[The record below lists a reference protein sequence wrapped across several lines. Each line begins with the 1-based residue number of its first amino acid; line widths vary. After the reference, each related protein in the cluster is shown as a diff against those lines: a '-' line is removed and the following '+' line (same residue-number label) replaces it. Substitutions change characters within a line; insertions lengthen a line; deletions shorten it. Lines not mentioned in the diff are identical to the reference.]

1 MTDRRVASG
10 FTTVL
15 FDFDGTLADTLPLI
29 YRAFGAALQPVFG
42 RTPDP
47 AEIRGWFGPPDT
59 TILKNLVPESEAA
72 AAIER
77 YVGVY
82 KRYHD
87 EEVGLYPG
95 IADLLD
101 AAHAQA
107 MRMAVVTGKSRT
119 TALFSLRQLGIRD
132 YFELVYAGD
141 DVERQ
146 KPDPQAILA
155 ALHDMS
161 IDDRSSVAMVG
172 DSAADVLAGHAAGI
186 TSIGVMWGS
195 PDHDELRF
203 ASPDALCDTVEV
215 LRTVLGI

>member
-1 MTDRRVASG
+1 MTDRRLADG

-29 YRAFGAALQPVFG
+29 YMAFGAGLEPVLG

-59 TILKNLVPESEAA
+59 TILRSLVSESEAW

-77 YVGVY
+77 YIDVY
-82 KRYHD
+82 ERYHAD
-87 EEVGLYPG
+87 QVELYPG

-101 AAHAQA
+101 AAQSHAI
-107 MRMAVVTGKSRT
+107 RMAVVTGKSRV
-119 TALFSLRQLGIRD
+119 TALYSLQQLGIHD

-155 ALHDMS
+155 ALVDMGVT
-161 IDDRSSVAMVG
+161 DRASVAMVG
-172 DSAADVLAGHAAGI
+172 DSEADVLAGHAAGI
-186 TSIGVMWGS
+186 TSIGVMWGN
-195 PDHDELRF
+195 PDHDELRS
-203 ASPDALCDTVEV
+203 AAPDVLCDNVGA
-215 LRTVLGI
+215 LRTALGI